1 MITAKIEELNHN
13 LTDIIEKQGASPTT
27 VSLLEQLLNKIDTM
41 LRAQGKPVFFR
52 THTYGLTGFCNA
64 RKAFV
69 FINLRQ
75 DHLSTLYWT
84 GRGSIPRLRKA
95 NWLHKGDNKGS
106 ETIPIADTA
115 AVEKAV
121 EFACAAYNIAVNY

>member
-1 MITAKIEELNHN
+1 MIIAKIEELNHK
-13 LTDIIEKQGASPTT
+13 LTDIIAKQGASPTT
-27 VSLLEQLLNKIDTM
+27 VSLLEQFLNKTDAM

-52 THTYGLTGFCNA
+52 MHTYGLTGFCNA

-75 DHLSTLYWT
+75 NHLSTLYWT
-84 GRGSIPRLRKA
+84 GDGSIPSLGKA

-106 ETIPIADTA
+106 ETISIVDTA

-121 EFACAAYNIAVNY
+121 EFACAAYDIAVNY